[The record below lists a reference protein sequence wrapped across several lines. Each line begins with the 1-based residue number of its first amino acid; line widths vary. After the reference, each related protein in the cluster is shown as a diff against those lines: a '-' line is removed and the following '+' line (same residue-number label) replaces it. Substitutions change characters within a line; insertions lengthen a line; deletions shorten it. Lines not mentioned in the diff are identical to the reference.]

1 MAIAVITAPVLHDGE
16 FNYQFVNKTYND
28 RMECEVDLHKF
39 ILKNKPFSESQVVR
53 CEKVDSLNDGEGKFF
68 KQEDIG
74 K

>member
-1 MAIAVITAPVLHDGE
+1 
-16 FNYQFVNKTYND
+16 
-28 RMECEVDLHKF
+28 MECKDDLRKF
-39 ILKNKPFSESQVVR
+39 ILKSKPFSENQVVR

>member
-1 MAIAVITAPVLHDGE
+1 
-16 FNYQFVNKTYND
+16 
-28 RMECEVDLHKF
+28 MECEVDLHKF

-74 K
+74 E